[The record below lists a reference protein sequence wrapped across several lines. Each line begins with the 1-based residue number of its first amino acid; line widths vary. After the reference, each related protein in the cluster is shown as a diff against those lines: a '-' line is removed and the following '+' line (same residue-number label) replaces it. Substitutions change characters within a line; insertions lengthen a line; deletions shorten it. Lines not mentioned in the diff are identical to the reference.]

1 MHICTHVRVCCRA
14 YLSLAL
20 LCLLLPP
27 LFASRHIRVYLPPL
41 DSGTP
46 DTYCSKAVEFQAP
59 LVFNDVFRIPVHSS
73 MLTLKSL
80 QLYVCS
86 VNPQLQEELLV

>member
-1 MHICTHVRVCCRA
+1 MRAPMFVCGIMQTICSLTACCFL
-14 YLSLAL
+14 LSA
-20 LCLLLPP
+20 C
-27 LFASRHIRVYLPPL
+27 RHIRVYLPSL

-46 DTYCSKAVEFQAP
+46 DTYCSKSVEFQPP

-73 MLTLKSL
+73 TLTLKSL